1 MLNSPKTIQVILFSM
16 GGIFCLALTAWMAFL
31 PNIIDHDAVSD
42 SKDQQQS
49 QLGAQSTLIDRKPIV
64 ERDIDQAE
72 NLFVTNEIS
81 DDIKSIEVAECASR
95 CSSTLSMLNDA
106 IEIDDDTFSRLE
118 SSIHEISNYLQ
129 NNESERHYYQQ
140 MAMTTIDGDKRRFLT
155 SIFAQLPDQQR
166 VEIADNF
173 IGSTNWRVRAEGVS
187 LISDHD
193 DLNLEMA
200 NTLMDI
206 FSNEESSYIKGNI
219 LTHLKQSSVLQGDTA
234 ILQQLDSAIYNET
247 DASVRVA
254 ALNAKMQLSE
264 QPNHVLPDALQ
275 ALRTSDPELQLAGL
289 IAVEQVLKHMQTDN
303 QSGEYIDTNSI
314 RNEFEA
320 IQSMPVYDDDKK
332 RSERLVS
339 EANAIYAR
347 YLED

>member
-1 MLNSPKTIQVILFSM
+1 MLNRPKTIRAILFSL
-16 GGIFCLALTAWMAFL
+16 GGISCLALTAWIAFL
-31 PNIIDHDAVSD
+31 PNIIDNDVVSD

-49 QLGAQSTLIDRKPIV
+49 QLDAESALIDRKPV
-64 ERDIDQAE
+64 ERDLDQTH
-72 NLFVTNEIS
+72 NLFAANEI
-81 DDIKSIEVAECASR
+81 DDNIKSTEVAECASR
-95 CSSTLSMLNDA
+95 CSSTLSMLNET

-118 SSIHEISNYLQ
+118 SSIHEISDYLQ
-129 NNESERHYYQQ
+129 NNESERHYYLQ
-140 MAMTTIDGDKRRFLT
+140 MAMTTTDGDKRRFLT
-155 SIFAQLPDQQR
+155 NIFAQLPDQQR
-166 VEIADNF
+166 AEIAENF
-173 IGSTNWRVRAEGVS
+173 IGSDNWRVRSEGVS

-219 LTHLKQSSVLQGDTA
+219 LTNLKQSAILQGDTE
-234 ILQQLDSAIYNET
+234 ILQQLDSALYNET
-247 DASVRVA
+247 DSSVRVA
-254 ALNAKMQLSE
+254 ALNAKMQLSG

-289 IAVEQVLKHMQTDN
+289 IAVEQVLKHMQAN
-303 QSGEYIDTNSI
+303 SESGEYIDTNSI

-347 YLED
+347 YLEY